1 MQIQVSGRQIDIGD
15 ALRQHV
21 SERLTAGV
29 AKYFDNVIDANVTF
43 SREGHGY
50 KCDCSVHGSAG
61 INLFAEASAGDI
73 YASFDLAA
81 ERMEKR
87 LRRYKRRLKDHKA
100 RGSRDSEAFAGKA
113 YVIDAGHDEAEEH
126 EGAEPAIIAETAAQF
141 ASMTVGEAVM
151 RLDLS
156 NAPVFVFRNGKS
168 GGVNVVYRRP
178 DGHIGWVDPS
188 FDPPLGS
195 PAGKSAG
202 KS

>member
-15 ALRQHV
+15 ALRLHV
-21 SERLTAGV
+21 TERLTAGV

-50 KCDCSVHGSAG
+50 KCDCAVHGSAG
-61 INLFAEASAGDI
+61 INLFAEASAGEI

-100 RGSRDSEAFAGKA
+100 RAPRGFEDLAGTA
-113 YVIDAGHDEAEEH
+113 YVLEAGPDDGEEH
-126 EGAEPAIIAETAAQF
+126 EGAEPAIIAETAAAF
-141 ASMTVGEAVM
+141 AAMTVGEAVM

-188 FDPPLGS
+188 FDPLAAKA
-195 PAGKSAG
+195 AGKS
-202 KS
+202 

>member
-15 ALRQHV
+15 ALRHHV
-21 SERLTAGV
+21 SERLSAGV
-29 AKYFDNVIDANVTF
+29 AKYFDNVIDAAVTF

-50 KCDCSVHGSAG
+50 RCDCAVHGSAG

-100 RGSRDSEAFAGKA
+100 RGPRDMDALSGRS
-113 YVIDAGHDEAEEH
+113 YVLDGGNDETEEH
-126 EGAEPAIIAETAAQF
+126 EGAEPAIIAESAAEV
-141 ASMTVGEAVM
+141 AAMTVGEAVM
-151 RLDLS
+151 RLNLS

-168 GGVNVVYRRP
+168 GGVNIVYRRP

-188 FDPPLGS
+188 FDPL
-195 PAGKSAG
+195 AGKSAG
-202 KS
+202 RP